1 MPYKPKIVTR
11 SISTTTV
18 SADSIPKNAA
28 LTNDE
33 LDSNFL
39 NIRDASIG
47 IKGTDSTV
55 FDVKAGDTVTFTNG
69 VITSDSTGIFVNA
82 GGGSTGDVTFT
93 GRAMSGVTSINGYG
107 DAINNLFSIT
117 ATANNLGGTQINIS
131 GLGRLPS
138 ATPNGTNI
146 NNYLKNDGYGNVTWS
161 TISSG
166 ADSVGHY
173 ALSDPGSNSTLNL
186 DFNNGG
192 MQSVTFAGDVIT
204 IAAPTNMSAGYVMYL
219 ITKSSRAGS
228 SNVYF
233 PTYFNPYGNGAF
245 GVGNGQIVLWT
256 IFYNGTDY
264 IVTGSGNLTNP

>member
-1 MPYKPKIVTR
+1 MPAKAPLVTR
-11 SISTTTV
+11 EVSTTTV
-18 SADSIPKNAA
+18 STDSLASGQA
-28 LTNDE
+28 LSFAE
-33 LDSNFL
+33 LDSNFINL
-39 NIRDASIG
+39 RDQTIG
-47 IKGTDSTV
+47 LKGTDSTV
-55 FDVKAGDTVTFTNG
+55 YDIKAGDTVTFTTG
-69 VITSDSTGIFVNA
+69 TVTSDSTGIFVNT
-82 GGGSTGDVTFT
+82 GNSTGDVTFT
-93 GRAMSGVTSINGYG
+93 GRSMSGVTSINGYG

-117 ATANNLGGTQINIS
+117 ATANGVGGTQINIS

-161 TISSG
+161 TLSSG
-166 ADSVGHY
+166 AASVGHY

-233 PTYFNPYGNGAF
+233 PAYFNAYGNGGF
-245 GVGNGQIVLWT
+245 GVANGQIVVWT
-256 IFYNGTDY
+256 ILYNGTDY
-264 IVTGSGNLTNP
+264 VVTGSGNLTNP